1 VGVAELPTGTVTF
14 LFSDI
19 EGSTRLWDEHPDG
32 MRVSLAQHDEVLRAS
47 IESHGGSV
55 VKQRGDGFHAAFGTA
70 DDAVVAAVAAQ
81 VALADSAWGETGPL
95 LVRIG
100 LHTGTAEFRDGD
112 YYGSVLNRGARLEA
126 AAQGGQ
132 IVCSQATADLAREA
146 LPSGFEFVDLGEHR
160 LRDLSRSERVFQV
173 SAPGLVAAFSPLRSV
188 DVFPSNL
195 PAQLSS
201 FVGREDSVIDIA
213 QLLREKRLV
222 SLTGVGGV
230 GKTRLALQVAA
241 EVLPR
246 FRDGAWLC
254 ELAAVRDPAEVNAAV
269 AGVFQVTARAGL
281 SLEESLVAFLADQEL
296 LLVLDNCEH
305 VLRPVASLVTT
316 LEAACP
322 MVRVLATSRE
332 GLSVRGEQIWAV
344 PSLELPHDT
353 NDAEAIAA
361 CEAVRLFVDRAQG
374 VKASFAIDATNAADV
389 REIVSSLDGVPLAIE
404 LAAARVTAMNPGE
417 LARRLDRRFRL
428 LTGGDRVAI
437 ERHQT
442 LRATIDWSYDL
453 LTEPEQR
460 LLDRLCVFSGGCT
473 LEAIEHV
480 CSGDPLEPDDVFE
493 LLANLVARH
502 LVVADDT
509 GPDTRYRLLETIRQY
524 AAERLAE
531 VGDVA
536 SLRRCHC
543 DYFTE
548 FAGIVKQQIEGPG
561 QIEWAVRLARDR
573 DNLQAAMAYALGAD
587 DVHRAMAIL
596 TQFPFLGLQ
605 VDDIVI
611 LDADAVLEMPGA
623 MEHPLC
629 AVAFLSAAWIAAL
642 RGESTRALELCTLA
656 EVAGERFGPVP
667 GWSLGMSLSG
677 VRGYI
682 ALFTSAPEQ
691 ALGYWHDAYRA
702 AIAEGFYANAAIEL
716 GLISGVES
724 WMDPPAAQDHATE
737 GLTLARRS
745 GAPSAILSN
754 LFSVAFASAST
765 DPSRSK
771 DALNDA
777 LDMAAK
783 LGHARPLEYAY
794 AVFAAARLRDWP
806 TAVWCARRALDHQL
820 RSGGVGL
827 PMIAGVLN
835 LGARGLA
842 PTQPEPAAVLQ
853 GTVRWVAERLAAGVA
868 TDAATQETAPNG
880 AASFVLE
887 ARRDAT
893 QIIIETLGASRLHEL
908 RAQGA
913 AMNED
918 QTYRYARRH
927 IDQYLATLDT
937 THPT

>member
-1 VGVAELPTGTVTF
+1 
-14 LFSDI
+14 
-19 EGSTRLWDEHPDG
+19 
-32 MRVSLAQHDEVLRAS
+32 MRVSLAQHDEVVRDA

-70 DDAVVAAVAAQ
+70 NDAVVAAVAAQ
-81 VALADSAWGETGPL
+81 VALADRPWGETGPL

-100 LHTGTAEFRDGD
+100 LHTGTAEVRDGD

-126 AAQGGQ
+126 AAHGGQ
-132 IVCSQATADLAREA
+132 IVCSQATADLARDS
-146 LPSGFEFVDLGEHR
+146 LPSGFDFVDLGEHR

-173 SAPGLVAAFSPLRSV
+173 SAPGLVATFSPLRSV
-188 DVFPSNL
+188 DASPNNL

-201 FVGREDSVIDIA
+201 FVGREDAVTDIVRV
-213 QLLREKRLV
+213 LREKRLV
-222 SLTGVGGV
+222 TLTGVGGV

-254 ELAAVRDPAEVNAAV
+254 ELAAVRDPAEVGAAV
-269 AGVFQVTARAGL
+269 AGVFQVAARAGL
-281 SLEESLVAFLADQEL
+281 SLVESLVAFLADQEL

-316 LEAACP
+316 LEVACP
-322 MVRVLATSRE
+322 KARVLATSRE

-344 PSLELPHDT
+344 PSLELPDDT
-353 NDAEAIAA
+353 NDAGEIAA

-374 VKASFAIDATNAADV
+374 VKANFAIDAANAADI
-389 REIVSSLDGVPLAIE
+389 REVVSSLDGVPLAIE

-453 LTEPEQR
+453 LTRPEQR

-473 LEAIEHV
+473 LEAVEVV
-480 CSGDPLEPDDVFE
+480 CSGDPIGPDDVFE

-502 LVVADDT
+502 LVVADDS

-524 AAERLAE
+524 ASERLAE
-531 VGDVA
+531 VSDVA
-536 SLRRCHC
+536 SLRRRHC

-548 FAGIVKQQIEGPG
+548 FAGIVRQHIEGPG
-561 QIEWAVRLARDR
+561 QVEWSIRLARER
-573 DNLQAAMAYALGAD
+573 DNLQEAMAYALGVH
-587 DVHRAMAIL
+587 DVDRAMAL
-596 TQFPFLGLQ
+596 LVAFPFFGLQ
-605 VDDIVI
+605 VDEIII
-611 LDADAVLEMPGA
+611 LDADAVLDMPGA
-623 MEHPLC
+623 VEHPQC

-642 RGESTRALELCTLA
+642 RGASARALELCTLA
-656 EVAGERFGPVP
+656 EAAGERFGPIP
-667 GWSLGMSLSG
+667 RWSLAMSLSG
-677 VRGYI
+677 MRGYI
-682 ALFTSAPEQ
+682 ALFTSAPEA
-691 ALGYWHDAYRA
+691 ALGYWHDESRA
-702 AIAEGFYANAAIEL
+702 AIAEGFYANAAISL

-724 WMDPPAAQDHATE
+724 WIDPPAAQDHARE
-737 GLTLARRS
+737 ALALARRS
-745 GAPSAILSN
+745 GAPSAILSS

-771 DALNDA
+771 DALHDA
-777 LDMAAK
+777 LEMAAK
-783 LGHARPLEYAY
+783 LDHARPLEYAY
-794 AVFAAARLRDWP
+794 AVFAAARLGDWP
-806 TAVWCARRALDHQL
+806 TAVRCARWAVDHQL

-827 PMIAGVLN
+827 NMIAAVLN

-842 PTQPEPAAVLQ
+842 PVQPEPAAVLQ

-868 TDAATQETAPNG
+868 TDTAPQDTSPTG
-880 AASFVLE
+880 AAAFALE

-893 QIIIETLGASRLHEL
+893 QIIIETLGADRLHEL

-913 AMNED
+913 AMDED

-927 IDQYLATLDT
+927 IDQYLLTLDT
-937 THPT
+937 THAT